1 MKAFQNLGFWFRHHL
16 YTLILK
22 AFPAFLEV
30 YYYFFSLNWGNIF
43 MEELILLTDGSVNTQ
58 SNIGYGAYLSLA
70 ERGLSLDLLRTR
82 VKVRRFEH
90 TSSTK
95 LELQTLLW
103 ALSDIQALGVKV
115 IVYTDSQNIMGLQGR
130 RDRFEQNGY
139 RSKKNKRLNHYN
151 LYQEFYR
158 MIDQLDCE
166 FIKVRGHQVSN
177 QKDDM
182 DRLFTLVDRA
192 SRNAL
197 RKDNH

>member
-1 MKAFQNLGFWFRHHL
+1 MD
-16 YTLILK
+16 
-22 AFPAFLEV
+22 
-30 YYYFFSLNWGNIF
+30 
-43 MEELILLTDGSVNTQ
+43 ELMLFADGSVNTH
-58 SNIGYGAYLSLA
+58 SKIGYGAYLAVS
-70 ERGLSLDLLRTR
+70 ERGLSLDSLRPW

-103 ALSDIQALGVKV
+103 ALSDIQALGSRV

-130 RDRFEQNGY
+130 RDRFEQNDY
-139 RSKKNKRLNHYN
+139 RSKKNKRLKNYE

-158 MIDQLDCE
+158 MTDQLDCE
-166 FIKVRGHQVSN
+166 FVKVRGHQVSN
-177 QKDDM
+177 QKDDI

-197 RKDNH
+197 RGDNR

>member
-1 MKAFQNLGFWFRHHL
+1 
-16 YTLILK
+16 
-22 AFPAFLEV
+22 
-30 YYYFFSLNWGNIF
+30 
-43 MEELILLTDGSVNTQ
+43 VNTQ
-58 SNIGYGAYLSLA
+58 SNIGYGAYLAVSECGVPVDSLRA
-70 ERGLSLDLLRTR
+70 H

-103 ALSDIQALGVKV
+103 ALRDIQALGDTV
-115 IVYTDSQNIMGLQGR
+115 IVYTDSQNIMGLKGR
-130 RDRFEQNGY
+130 RKRLEQNNY
-139 RSKKNKRLNHYN
+139 LSNNNRRLNNYE

-158 MIDQLDCE
+158 ITDQLNCT
-166 FIKVRGHQVSN
+166 FVKVHGHKVSN

-197 RKDNH
+197 RGDHR

>member
-1 MKAFQNLGFWFRHHL
+1 MD
-16 YTLILK
+16 
-22 AFPAFLEV
+22 
-30 YYYFFSLNWGNIF
+30 
-43 MEELILLTDGSVNTQ
+43 ELILLTDGSVNAQ
-58 SNIGYGAYLSLA
+58 SKIGYGAYLAVS
-70 ERGLSLDLLRTR
+70 ERELSLDSLRTR

-103 ALSDIQALGVKV
+103 ALSDIQALGCKV

-130 RDRFEQNGY
+130 RDRFEQNDY
-139 RSKKNKRLNHYN
+139 RSKNNMRLNNYE

-166 FIKVRGHQVSN
+166 LVKVHGHQVSN
-177 QKDDM
+177 QKTDI

-192 SRNAL
+192 SRKAL
-197 RKDNH
+197 RGDKR